1 MSAPANETTCGAP
14 KNIDMMTP
22 PRSVFVTGGTGLI
35 GRRLVRRL
43 LTDGRAVTVLSRKP
57 LAPDSFGPGDFRAA
71 TGDPTEPGPWQE
83 LASDCDAIVNL
94 AGEPIMAR
102 RWSAQFLAKVRESRV
117 KGTSILAG
125 TLAAAPLRADG
136 SPKVFL
142 SGSAVGYYGAD
153 SGDKMLTEDAPPG
166 TDPMADIARAWE
178 EAAALASAAG
188 VRVCH
193 PRTGIVLD
201 PDGGAFPRMMTPFKF
216 FVGGRIGS
224 GRQFMSWIH
233 RDDMTELLRF
243 ALDTPDFQGPFN
255 AVAPTPVTNA
265 EFSKTLGRVMRR
277 PCWLPVPR
285 FALRIV
291 LGKVVQV
298 VAGGQRASAAKAATA
313 GFTFRYDT
321 LEPALRELLGRPA
334 A

>member
-1 MSAPANETTCGAP
+1 MT
-14 KNIDMMTP
+14 TP
-22 PRSVFVTGGTGLI
+22 PRTVFVTGGTGLI

-71 TGDPTEPGPWQE
+71 TGDPTEPGSWLDA
-83 LASDCDAIVNL
+83 LAGCDAVVHL
-94 AGEPIMAR
+94 AGEPIMAK
-102 RWSAQFLAKVRESRV
+102 RWSAKFLTQVRESRV

-125 TLAAAPLRADG
+125 ALAAAPLRADG

-153 SGDKMLTEDAPPG
+153 SGDALLTENAPPG
-166 TDPMADIARAWE
+166 SDPMADIARAWE
-178 EAAALASAAG
+178 DAATLASAAG

-201 PDGGAFPRMMTPFKF
+201 PDGGALPRMTTPFKF
-216 FVGGRIGS
+216 FIGGRIGS
-224 GRQFMSWIH
+224 GRQYMSWIH
-233 RDDMTELLRF
+233 RDDMIDLLCF
-243 ALDTPDFQGPFN
+243 ALDTPDFTGPFN

-298 VAGGQRASAAKAATA
+298 VAGGQRASVAKATGA
-313 GFTFRYDT
+313 GFSFRYGT

-334 A
+334 S

>member
-1 MSAPANETTCGAP
+1 M
-14 KNIDMMTP
+14 
-22 PRSVFVTGGTGLI
+22 FVTGGTGLI

-43 LTDGRAVTVLSRKP
+43 LADGRAVTVLSRNP

-71 TGDPTEPGPWQE
+71 TGDPTEPGSWLDA
-83 LASDCDAIVNL
+83 LAGCDAVAHL
-94 AGEPIMAR
+94 AGEPITAH
-102 RWSAQFLAKVRESRV
+102 RWSAKFLAKVRESRV
-117 KGTSILAG
+117 RGTT
-125 TLAAAPLRADG
+125 TLAAALAAHPRRADG
-136 SPKVFL
+136 SPRVFV

-153 SGDKMLTEDAPPG
+153 SGDALLAEDAPPG
-166 TDPMADIARAWE
+166 PDPMADIARAWE
-178 EAAALASAAG
+178 DAATLAAAAG

-201 PDGGAFPRMMTPFKF
+201 PDGGALPRMMTPFKL

-233 RDDMTELLRF
+233 RDDMVELLRF
-243 ALDTPDFQGPFN
+243 ALDTPDFVGPFN
-255 AVAPTPVTNA
+255 AVAPNPVTNA

-285 FALRIV
+285 FALRVV

-298 VAGGQRASAAKAATA
+298 VAGGQRASAAKATGA
-313 GFTFRYDT
+313 GFHFRHDA